1 MAIKIN
7 TTIHRAVPV
16 INDDGLILA
25 VLMNARQT
33 DANGTVVTEP
43 EVLRINSLEDLTKNF
58 AQSFAEGGEGSEVNT
73 SLQVLRELHA
83 LEYLLR
89 GGANLLVLATEV
101 VGTFSVTDAAKLR
114 VEDVTY
120 KVALA
125 PYHFISSSALD
136 GLDLIVSEGSELES
150 VDATL
155 LLDVLPT
162 LPVGQINN
170 ININQPRISLNINS
184 AIVPFT
190 SVYKW
195 GELDYID
202 FHVSSNGYD
211 AETDFVGIPASVFV
225 ALREAINLN
234 KGEAWVPVAGETTGI
249 FTEATKVFRKFTTP
263 EKNTFQAGHI
273 NPMVLKR
280 GIGILMV
287 AQNTSYKPADTRNPL
302 RRKHIV
308 SLVLAIKRRVRAI
321 SERFLFASNT
331 SNTWDAYKLELDDY
345 LGKLYRAGGL
355 TEFKTVVDNTLITN
369 DDINNGIMRAY
380 IEITPVGVVEGMEI
394 NIAIREHADSVDVM
408 IDGLE
413 GGI

>member
-7 TTIHRAVPV
+7 TTIHKTVPV

-33 DANGTVVTEP
+33 DAGGAVVTRP
-43 EVLRINSLEDLTKNF
+43 EVLRINSLEDLTRNF
-58 AQSFAEGGEGSEVNT
+58 AQSFVEGSEVNT
-73 SLQVLRELHA
+73 GLEALKELYT

-101 VGTFSVTDAAKLR
+101 VGEFSVTDAAKLR

-125 PYHFISSSALD
+125 PYHFIDSFGRLD
-136 GLDLIVSEGSELES
+136 GLDLIVSEGSEVES

-162 LPVGQINN
+162 IPVGQIGN
-170 ININQPRISLNINS
+170 ISIGQPRISLNINS

-202 FHVSSNGYD
+202 FHVSSDGYM
-211 AETDFVGIPASVFV
+211 AATDFVGIPASVFV

-249 FTEATKVFRKFTTP
+249 FPEATKVFRKFTTP
-263 EKNTFQAGHI
+263 EKNAFQAGHI

-287 AQNTSYKPADTRNPL
+287 AQNTSYKPADTKNPL

-331 SNTWDAYKLELDDY
+331 PNTWDAYKLELDDY

-355 TEFKTVVDNTLITN
+355 TEFQTVVDNTIITR

-408 IDGLE
+408 IEGLE

>member
-7 TTIHRAVPV
+7 TTIHKTVPV

-33 DANGTVVTEP
+33 DANGAVVTTP

-58 AQSFAEGGEGSEVNT
+58 AQIFVEGGEGSEVNT
-73 SLQVLRELHA
+73 GLEALKELYT

-136 GLDLIVSEGSELES
+136 GLDLIIAEGSEVES

-162 LPVGQINN
+162 IPVGQIGN
-170 ININQPRISLNINS
+170 INIGQPRISLNINS

-202 FHVSSNGYD
+202 FHVSSNGY
-211 AETDFVGIPASVFV
+211 AAATDFVGIPASVFV

-263 EKNTFQAGHI
+263 EKNAFQAGHI

-287 AQNTSYKPADTRNPL
+287 AQNTSYKPADTKNPL

-408 IDGLE
+408 IEGLE